1 MRQSI
6 NIKPY
11 KIVLIGADSVGKT
24 SIANVYINNIFDEK
38 YTHTIGCAF
47 FSKNVSV
54 DGTYIDLQI
63 WDTAGEE
70 RYKSLAKNF
79 YRGAN
84 CLIAVYSAYH
94 DDGDTFQSMEE
105 WLRDAIEATEKC
117 NIYIVCNKIDKVENV
132 DPINK
137 GKSFADENKYTFF
150 KTSAKTKE
158 GIKELFEDIAKNAV
172 KTGNI
177 NDIDTLINI
186 ELDKKHK
193 KKKCC

>member
-6 NIKPY
+6 TTKPY
-11 KIVLIGADSVGKT
+11 KIALIGVDCVGKT
-24 SIANVYINNIFDEK
+24 SIANVYIHNIFDEK
-38 YTHTIGCAF
+38 YTHTIGCDF

-63 WDTAGEE
+63 WDTAGQE
-70 RYKSLAKNF
+70 RYKSLVNM
-79 YRGAN
+79 YCRGADF
-84 CLIAVYSAYH
+84 LIAVYSADN
-94 DDGDTFQSMEE
+94 DDSFESMEE
-105 WLRDAIEATEKC
+105 YLRDAIEATEKC
-117 NIYIVCNKIDKVENV
+117 NIYIVCNKIDKIENV

-172 KTGNI
+172 KTINI
-177 NDIDTLINI
+177 NDIDTPNI
-186 ELDKKHK
+186 ELYKKHK